1 MCVFEIRTC
10 ESVRGPPRRYWAVI
24 AKSVCAPCRRPPPVV
39 LPCPFGSLRPGP
51 SAARRHLP
59 MSVRSPSSAPPAI
72 SAGLAASETFN
83 ITVSTTP
90 NGAPTAVPV
99 RATPPRSAALST
111 APAARR
117 PLETCSPTTPIR
129 MPATQRPSPSVSFN
143 GTAGTLGTALTGD
156 NGSVVLNASGT
167 FTYTVNEGD
176 AAVQA
181 LRQSTQHD
189 HRPLQLHDA
198 TRPAPPP
205 RRR

>member
-59 MSVRSPSSAPPAI
+59 MSVRSPSSAP
-72 SAGLAASETFN
+72 
-83 ITVSTTP
+83 
-90 NGAPTAVPV
+90 
-99 RATPPRSAALST
+99 PPRSAALST

>member
-1 MCVFEIRTC
+1 MSGTI
-10 ESVRGPPRRYWAVI
+10 AVLGT
-24 AKSVCAPCRRPPPVV
+24 ASD
-39 LPCPFGSLRPGP
+39 LGS
-51 SAARRHLP
+51 
-59 MSVRSPSSAPPAI
+59 
-72 SAGLAASETFN
+72 LAASETFN
-83 ITVSTTP
+83 ITVSSTP

-99 RATPPRSAALST
+99 RATPPRRAALST

>member
-72 SAGLAASETFN
+72 SAALPQARP
-83 ITVSTTP
+83 STSP
-90 NGAPTAVPV
+90 CRRRRTARRRRLPV
-99 RATPPRSAALST
+99 RATPPRRAALST

-117 PLETCSPTTPIR
+117 PLGTCSPTRPIR

>member
-1 MCVFEIRTC
+1 MRTLPATTA
-10 ESVRGPPRRYWAVI
+10 SGSALPFWLPSTRTFSGTPTSADVGTIAVLGT
-24 AKSVCAPCRRPPPVV
+24 ASD
-39 LPCPFGSLRPGP
+39 LGS
-51 SAARRHLP
+51 
-59 MSVRSPSSAPPAI
+59 
-72 SAGLAASETFN
+72 LAASETFN

-198 TRPAPPP
+198 TRPAPPS